1 VTLYE
6 NRVGDRVTVANH
18 FHHPDSSISNV
29 FDEKDSIQIESDT
42 LDNILSGHKVHV
54 MKIDVEAEVQALNGA
69 TNTLKQPRLIIVE
82 IRGDKY
88 EKVKQILQH
97 YAFNLEVI
105 RNTKPSPDIR
115 CSIGHIIVSK

>member
-18 FHHPDSSISNV
+18 FHHRDSSISNV
-29 FDEKDSIQIESDT
+29 FDEKDSIQIKFDT
-42 LDNILSGHKVHV
+42 LDNILSGRKVHV
-54 MKIDVEAEVQALNGA
+54 MRIDVEGAEVQALNGA
-69 TNTLKQPRLIIVE
+69 TNTPRLITVE
-82 IRGDKY
+82 TRGDKY

-105 RNTKPSPDIR
+105 GNIRPSPDIR